1 MKAKC
6 RICSDPVDEGRWA
19 LGRNT
24 CLECGEIQARELA
37 TKRRMQVA
45 PMYNKGAYQYI
56 TENDLLYIGR

>member
-1 MKAKC
+1 MKAEC
-6 RICSDPVDEGRWA
+6 RICSEPVDEGRWA

-24 CLECGEIQARELA
+24 CLECGELQARELA

-56 TENDLLYIGR
+56 T